1 MGDRFNH
8 VRFDVGGGNDNRNN
22 NMNNTNSNNM
32 NNTNN
37 NTNNNNTN
45 DNNNISHR
53 QPPLRER
60 KQKAHNNK
68 LCSP

>member
-1 MGDRFNH
+1 MGDKLNRVQFH
-8 VRFDVGGGNDNRNN
+8 GVGGGNDNRNN
-22 NMNNTNSNNM
+22 NMNNTY
-32 NNTNN
+32 NNTYN
-37 NTNNNNTN
+37 
-45 DNNNISHR
+45 NNNISHR